1 MTIRQESTARTRGK
15 RVNHRYGDLVKITAE
30 ISGRSKAM
38 IYAVLTGRATS
49 EPVQQAIE
57 DARERIR
64 RARKR
69 AA

>member
-1 MTIRQESTARTRGK
+1 VTIRQERTARKRGK
-15 RVNHRYGDLVKITAE
+15 RINHRYGDLVKIAAE
-30 ISGRSKAM
+30 VSGRSTAM

-49 EPVQQAIE
+49 EPVQRAIE
-57 DARERIR
+57 AAREQIR

>member
-1 MTIRQESTARTRGK
+1 MTIRQERTARKRGK
-15 RVNHRYGDLVKITAE
+15 RVNHRYGDLVKIAAD
-30 ISGRSKAM
+30 ISGRSTAM

-57 DARERIR
+57 VARERIR

>member
-1 MTIRQESTARTRGK
+1 
-15 RVNHRYGDLVKITAE
+15 
-30 ISGRSKAM
+30 M

-57 DARERIR
+57 AAREQIR